1 MNLGSPFF
9 TIIIPVYNGAKYINA
24 VLHELFEQTISSFEL
39 IIVDDGST
47 DDTEVQIQPYLSD
60 SRIRYFRQSNKGVS
74 AARNKGVKHANGKFL
89 IFLDCDDHPYPNL
102 VEEYYNCIL
111 QNPESFL
118 FCAQFHNQG
127 KLKGLRLNSYVF
139 NLPISVN
146 AGSYCISKKLF
157 LDVGGF
163 DEDMSHS
170 ENWELF
176 LRIGLYPNIKPNNI
190 TCITKPV
197 LNYTAVYSTH
207 KLLTNKVNKIKSYS
221 ALYEK
226 HQNRLIYS
234 SIRLSYFAQVVANN
248 YAGLGDFKN
257 LIKWTMKSVYTYPF
271 NLKNY
276 YKPLFIFIKRR
287 IIPYP

>member
-24 VLHELFEQTISSFEL
+24 VLHELFEQTNSSFEL

-74 AARNKGVKHANGKFL
+74 AARNKGVEHANGKFL
-89 IFLDCDDHPYPNL
+89 IFLDCDDHPYSKL

-111 QNPESFL
+111 HNPESLL

-139 NLPISVN
+139 NLPISVIP
-146 AGSYCISKKLF
+146 GSYCISKNLF

-176 LRIGLYPNIKPNNI
+176 LRIGLYPNIKANNI
-190 TCITKPV
+190 TSITKPV

-234 SIRLSYFAQVVANN
+234 NIRLSYFAQFVANN